1 MRVQTDLIFVIC
13 TAAVV
18 GFQMCLPYFLSKS
31 DQALH
36 HRGDNNALMNR
47 QLLHRQETAGAA
59 KTPGTAT
66 IATNSHTM
74 EEIGLGVYARPFDS
88 WPLDLPLPCLKPTD
102 ERTAKRPITPAMAH
116 NGFLFMKLMK
126 TGGSTAAGMNIR
138 IMREAAKQSAVG
150 ESHLYCQGRFEHCWG
165 HEMLE
170 GRGLASSF
178 AWTVIR
184 DPTKRAVSQFYHFQ
198 VSREGVGKD
207 SRQVLPTVSNH
218 GIAHSLDRTI
228 RFQLSA
234 LPV

>member
-31 DQALH
+31 DRALH
-36 HRGDNNALMNR
+36 HRGGDNAPPMNH
-47 QLLHRQETAGAA
+47 QQWHRQETAAAA
-59 KTPGTAT
+59 KTPGTAM
-66 IATNSHTM
+66 IDTNSHTM
-74 EEIGLGVYARPFDS
+74 EDIGLGVYARPFDS
-88 WPLDLPLPCLKPTD
+88 WPLDMPLPCLKPTD
-102 ERTAKRPITPAMAH
+102 EQKITKRPITPATAH

-138 IMREAAKQSAVG
+138 IMREAAKQSSIG

-170 GRGLASSF
+170 GRDLASSF

-207 SRQVLPTVSNH
+207 SR
-218 GIAHSLDRTI
+218 
-228 RFQLSA
+228 
-234 LPV
+234 